1 VLFVQLSCNCVF
13 SSAHS
18 HHTSGLSIGSASSSY
33 SDDDSS
39 SSGIGVLPFIGP
51 IIFGVIV
58 GLVFLW
64 RWQQMRQ
71 QSALVSSIEP
81 VATQIVG
88 YPGAVQMAPA
98 PIAGVAMYDGNM
110 VTTKT
115 YSAGAHAPV
124 PVGYVHTGNPGYDGQ
139 LQYPQHPQQY
149 QPYGGAFGVPVQQQ
163 QPPHG
168 APVQYMHRPDQHQ
181 QQSLPQSN
189 AGLPPSIGSTTR
201 AVAPEA
207 KPAFFSP
214 GGANAQQQP
223 QQLQQ
228 PYSHS
233 LPGQVA
239 PSNADVSGTSFVS
252 APQPSYAF
260 AAPAGSFAPSAPPPA
275 YTADDSGYNS
285 NAQIG
290 QEYAPQPPQPSYL

>member
-1 VLFVQLSCNCVF
+1 M
-13 SSAHS
+13 
-18 HHTSGLSIGSASSSY
+18 
-33 SDDDSS
+33 
-39 SSGIGVLPFIGP
+39 
-51 IIFGVIV
+51 
-58 GLVFLW
+58 W
-64 RWQQMRQ
+64 RWRQNQQ

-81 VATQIVG
+81 APTQIVG
-88 YPGAVQMAPA
+88 YPGAVQMVPA
-98 PIAGVAMYDGNM
+98 PVAGVTMYDGNM

-124 PVGYVHTGNPGYDGQ
+124 PVGYVHTGHPGYDGH
-139 LQYPQHPQQY
+139 LQHPQHPQQQQY
-149 QPYGGAFGVPVQQQ
+149 QPYGGAFGVPVQQ

-189 AGLPPSIGSTTR
+189 AQLPSTIGSTTR

-223 QQLQQ
+223 PPQQQQ
-228 PYSHS
+228 PYSHA

-239 PSNADVSGTSFVS
+239 PSNSAVSGASFMS
-252 APQPSYAF
+252 APPPAASYAF

-275 YTADDSGYNS
+275 YGADDSGYNS

-290 QEYAPQPPQPSYL
+290 QEYAPQPPPPSYL